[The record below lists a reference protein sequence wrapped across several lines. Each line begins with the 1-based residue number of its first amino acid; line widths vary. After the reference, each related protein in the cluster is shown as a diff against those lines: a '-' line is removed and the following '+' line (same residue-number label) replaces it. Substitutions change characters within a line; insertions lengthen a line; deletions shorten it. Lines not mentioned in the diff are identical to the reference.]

1 MALAITVDVSNP
13 ANGALDELRKAVS
26 PEVTNAAIGGAARRV
41 VQDHLRTLDE
51 ARPNALGGKRTHYYA
66 QAARSVTYESSG
78 DTVTVGIHH
87 TGIAQRYFGGEIK
100 PVTAKVLTIPAI
112 AEAHGHRAG
121 EFDFLSLVWPKGK
134 SVGAL
139 VERDRTEIK
148 ISQDRRKG
156 RTGLRVKKTAER
168 LGGRVFFWLVAKA
181 VQEPD
186 PSILP
191 GASLIQAASRNAV
204 LNAIAARVNKFG
216 AGYERI

>member
-139 VERDRTEIK
+139 VERDRTEVRITK
-148 ISQDRRKG
+148 DRRKG
-156 RTGLRVKKTAER
+156 KSGLRVIKKHQ

-181 VQEPD
+181 VQAPD
-186 PSILP
+186 PGVLP
-191 GASLIQAASRNAV
+191 SQSLISDTATSALLKSLQNVSFSRAGG
-204 LNAIAARVNKFG
+204 AR
-216 AGYERI
+216 